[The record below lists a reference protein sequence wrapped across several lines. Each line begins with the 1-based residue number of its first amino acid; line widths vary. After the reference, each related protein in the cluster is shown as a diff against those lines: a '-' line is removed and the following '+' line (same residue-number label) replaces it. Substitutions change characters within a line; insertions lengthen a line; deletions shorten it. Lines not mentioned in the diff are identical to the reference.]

1 MSPYAILG
9 LSLLAVLATVIL
21 AFAFA
26 PRPRKVGMHP
36 ALFAGYGR
44 DDSLDD
50 VHHRTLG
57 GGRPPARAS
66 AKPKIFLT
74 PRQLERV
81 NIQRKLRN
89 KAPLNQ
95 AGFANAAAH
104 AWDQPRRQPDN
115 SSDWLMYFVMYECFI
130 ADHQSHLVSA
140 SGSLTID
147 PNQPYNG
154 QGGEFA
160 GAGASGDWAHSDP
173 YAALA
178 LTPAPDG
185 TGGFAPLPPPSD
197 SGSYSPGDTV
207 GGYGSTPS
215 VSDSSSSYSSSS
227 DSSSSSSDSSSSSSS
242 DSSSSSSSDGG
253 GGGGGD

>member
-1 MSPYAILG
+1 MSPC
-9 LSLLAVLATVIL
+9 
-21 AFAFA
+21 
-26 PRPRKVGMHP
+26 
-36 ALFAGYGR
+36 
-44 DDSLDD
+44 
-50 VHHRTLG
+50 
-57 GGRPPARAS
+57 PPARAS

-89 KAPLNQ
+89 KPPLNQ

-130 ADHQSHLVSA
+130 ADHQSHLVA
-140 SGSLTID
+140 PSGGLTID
-147 PNQPYNG
+147 PNLPYNG

-160 GAGASGDWAHSDP
+160 GAGASGDWARSDP

-178 LTPAPDG
+178 LTLDLTPAPD
-185 TGGFAPLPPPSD
+185 GFAPLPPPSD

-207 GGYGSTPS
+207 GGYGSTPDPTPS

-227 DSSSSSSDSSSSSSS
+227 SDSSSSSSS
-242 DSSSSSSSDGG
+242 SDSGSSGG
-253 GGGGGD
+253 DSGGGGD

>member
-9 LSLLAVLATVIL
+9 LSLLAVLVTVIL

-89 KAPLNQ
+89 KPPLNQ
-95 AGFANAAAH
+95 VGFANAAAH

-115 SSDWLMYFVMYECFI
+115 SSEWLMYFVMYECLI

-147 PNQPYNG
+147 PKQPAQTMPPLFVN
-154 QGGEFA
+154 
-160 GAGASGDWAHSDP
+160 AHGVVI
-173 YAALA
+173 
-178 LTPAPDG
+178 DG
-185 TGGFAPLPPPSD
+185 THRLAAAMRR
-197 SGSYSPGDTV
+197 GDKTILAYTPVLKHDGKTAGKRSEATTSMTV
-207 GGYGSTPS
+207 GTTDPNFPMPVLIRWEQGMRWREPVTIHPRGAQFRPK
-215 VSDSSSSYSSSS
+215 
-227 DSSSSSSDSSSSSSS
+227 
-242 DSSSSSSSDGG
+242 G
-253 GGGGGD
+253 